1 VAVKRRWDIDERGHG
16 VADARQ
22 FADGARDLVA
32 AMETT
37 DWVAEEPEAHLLPH
51 IRRTCEGSPLS
62 LIEAGV
68 AEDGVLVVEFR
79 WEGGDESHWP
89 EVWRVIGSF
98 AESASYL
105 HQRSENGTDVFD
117 VVTGML
123 AGETQFAPHGH
134 TVRIRVTR

>member
-1 VAVKRRWDIDERGHG
+1 

-22 FADGARDLVA
+22 FAGGARELVA

-51 IRRTCEGSPLS
+51 IRRICAGSPLS
-62 LIEAGV
+62 LVQADV
-68 AEDGVLVVEFR
+68 AEDGVLLVELR

-89 EVWRVIGSF
+89 EVWRVVGSF

-105 HQRSENGTDVFD
+105 HQRRENGTDVFD

-123 AGETQFAPHGH
+123 AGETVFAPHGH

>member
-1 VAVKRRWDIDERGHG
+1 MKPRWDTDERCHG

-22 FADGARDLVA
+22 FADATRDLVA
-32 AMETT
+32 AMEAT

-51 IRRTCEGSPLS
+51 IRRVCEESPLA
-62 LIEAGV
+62 LVEAGV
-68 AEDGVLVVEFR
+68 AEDGVLVVELR
-79 WEGGDESHWP
+79 WKGADESHWP

-123 AGETQFAPHGH
+123 AGETVFAPHGH
-134 TVRIRVTR
+134 TVRLRVTR

>member
-1 VAVKRRWDIDERGHG
+1 MKPRWDTDERGHG

-22 FADGARDLVA
+22 FAGAARDLVA
-32 AMETT
+32 AMEAA

-51 IRRTCEGSPLS
+51 IRRMCEASPLA
-62 LIEAGV
+62 LAEAGV
-68 AEDGVLVVEFR
+68 AEDGVLVVELH
-79 WEGGDESHWP
+79 WQGGDESHWP

-123 AGETQFAPHGH
+123 AAETVFAPHGH
-134 TVRIRVTR
+134 TVRLRVTR

>member
-1 VAVKRRWDIDERGHG
+1 MVNRRWDTDERGHG
-16 VADARQ
+16 IADARQ

-51 IRRTCEGSPLS
+51 IRRVCDGSPLS
-62 LIEAGV
+62 LVDAEV
-68 AEDGVLVVEFR
+68 AEDGVLVVKLR

-89 EVWRVIGSF
+89 DVWRVIGSF

-105 HQRSENGTDVFD
+105 HHGREDGTEVFD

-123 AGETQFAPHGH
+123 AGETHFAPHGH
-134 TVRIRVTR
+134 TVRLRVTR

>member
-1 VAVKRRWDIDERGHG
+1 VKPRWDTDERGHG

-22 FADGARDLVA
+22 FADAARDLVA
-32 AMETT
+32 AMEAT
-37 DWVAEEPEAHLLPH
+37 DWIAEEPEAHLLPH
-51 IRRTCEGSPLS
+51 IRRICEESLLS
-62 LIEAGV
+62 LAEAGV
-68 AEDGVLVVEFR
+68 AEDGVLVVELH
-79 WEGGDESHWP
+79 WQGGDESHWP

-123 AGETQFAPHGH
+123 AEETVFAPHGH
-134 TVRIRVTR
+134 TVRLRVTR

>member
-1 VAVKRRWDIDERGHG
+1 MKPRWDTDERGHG

-22 FADGARDLVA
+22 FADAARDLVA
-32 AMETT
+32 AMEAA

-51 IRRTCEGSPLS
+51 IRRICEESPLS
-62 LIEAGV
+62 VAEAGV
-68 AEDGVLVVEFR
+68 AEDGVLVVELH
-79 WEGGDESHWP
+79 WQGGDESHWP

-123 AGETQFAPHGH
+123 AEETVFAPHGH
-134 TVRIRVTR
+134 TVRLRVTR

>member
-1 VAVKRRWDIDERGHG
+1 MKPRWDTDERGRG

-22 FADGARDLVA
+22 FADAARDLVA
-32 AMETT
+32 AMEAA
-37 DWVAEEPEAHLLPH
+37 DWVAEEPEGHLLPH
-51 IRRTCEGSPLS
+51 IRRICEESPLS
-62 LIEAGV
+62 LAEASV
-68 AEDGVLVVEFR
+68 AEDGVLVVELH
-79 WEGGDESHWP
+79 WQGGDESHWP

-123 AGETQFAPHGH
+123 ADETVFAPHGH
-134 TVRIRVTR
+134 TVRLRVTR

>member
-1 VAVKRRWDIDERGHG
+1 VERRWDIDERGHG
-16 VADARQ
+16 IADARQ
-22 FADGARDLVA
+22 FANSARELVA

-37 DWVAEEPEAHLLPH
+37 DWVTEEPEAHLLPH
-51 IRRTCEGSPLS
+51 IRRICEGSVLS
-62 LIEAGV
+62 LVTAEV
-68 AEDGVLVVEFR
+68 DEDGVLVVELH

-105 HQRSENGTDVFD
+105 HQWSENGADVFD

-123 AGETQFAPHGH
+123 AGETHFAPHGH
-134 TVRIRVTR
+134 TVRVRVTR

>member
-1 VAVKRRWDIDERGHG
+1 LVKRRWDIDERGHG
-16 VADARQ
+16 IADARQ
-22 FADGARDLVA
+22 FADGARELVA

-62 LIEAGV
+62 LVGAEV
-68 AEDGVLVVEFR
+68 AEDGVLVVELR
-79 WEGGDESHWP
+79 WEAGDESHRP
-89 EVWRVIGSF
+89 DVWRVIGSF

-105 HQRSENGTDVFD
+105 HQWSENGTDVFD

-123 AGETQFAPHGH
+123 AGQTAFAPHGH
-134 TVRIRVTR
+134 TVRIRLTR